1 MPGKNDSKYSA
12 AWRSAIRE
20 KNDRSIE
27 KPVRYPILT
36 FTHTSSFDVPS
47 HFFSIFPEN
56 LVFSRISLLLQLLNW
71 VHKVRLTRHIGVDF
85 L

>member
-1 MPGKNDSKYSA
+1 MIASILQLGAQLYEK
-12 AWRSAIRE
+12 
-20 KNDRSIE
+20 KNDRSVE

-71 VHKVRLTRHIGVDF
+71 VHNVRLTRHIGVDF